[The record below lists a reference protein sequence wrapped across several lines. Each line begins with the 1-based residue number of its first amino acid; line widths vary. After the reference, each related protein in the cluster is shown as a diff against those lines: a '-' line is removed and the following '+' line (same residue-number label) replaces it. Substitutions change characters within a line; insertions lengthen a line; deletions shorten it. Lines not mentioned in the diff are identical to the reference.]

1 VAVLVV
7 VVVLG
12 DIPWMLLRLA
22 LGLVHPSVVRLRLH
36 KSERNQHLSVRL
48 RLHTSERKKHLSI
61 RLLRVQSHHIATLSR
76 SAAEAF
82 SAKQPHWLRSMLN
95 PKYACLLLP
104 CHRLPPCH
112 SLLLP
117 CHSLLL
123 PCHRLLSSS
132 SSSQQPFF

>member
-1 VAVLVV
+1 VVVLVV
-7 VVVLG
+7 ASVLG
-12 DIPWMLLRLA
+12 ELPWLLLRLA

-82 SAKQPHWLRSMLN
+82 SAAGDGDSETKPCHS
-95 PKYACLLLP
+95 LLLP
-104 CHRLPPCH
+104 CHL
-112 SLLLP
+112 LLLP

-132 SSSQQPFF
+132 SSSSQHPFF